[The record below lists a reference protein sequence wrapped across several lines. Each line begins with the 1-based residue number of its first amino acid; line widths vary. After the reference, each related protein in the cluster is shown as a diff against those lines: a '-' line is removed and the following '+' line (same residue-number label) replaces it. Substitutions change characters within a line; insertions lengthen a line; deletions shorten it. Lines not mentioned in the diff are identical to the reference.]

1 MTSADNKTLD
11 LKTRLNDLFE
21 KLEEVRGFL

>member
-1 MTSADNKTLD
+1 MTAADNKTLD
-11 LKTRLNDLFE
+11 LKTRLNGLFE